1 MQFWWVQNGV
11 RLESDNLL
19 TLLLWI
25 LQRNPPLRTFPHR
38 IPDQQSHRS
47 NRKWGKYNLILYHF
61 ILLSR
66 STIKCIQYGLT
77 LTSSSC
83 LLCSSSLTFSDTSL
97 SSSLKVVAACFSFT
111 FKYSSGFSYILTWI
125 LLLWGHGLTAMQLMQ
140 VSYGVATSTEVA
152 YFTYIY
158 ANVAGE
164 WYQQVTSFT
173 RAALLLGRF
182 LSGALSQSL
191 ICLELC
197 DFRSLN
203 YISLSMVSCATV
215 ISFLLPPVKNT
226 IYFHSGDKSDVR

>member
-1 MQFWWVQNGV
+1 MYPIWTYSYLV
-11 RLESDNLL
+11 LL
-19 TLLLWI
+19 FVVFLFTDLLRYKPVI
-25 LQRNPPLRTFPHR
+25 
-38 IPDQQSHRS
+38 IIE
-47 NRKWGKYNLILYHF
+47 G
-61 ILLSR
+61 
-66 STIKCIQYGLT
+66 G
-77 LTSSSC
+77 
-83 LLCSSSLTFSDTSL
+83 SSLFFITFY
-97 SSSLKVVAACFSFT
+97 
-111 FKYSSGFSYILTWI
+111 YSSGFSYILTWI

-158 ANVAGE
+158 ANVSGE

-226 IYFHSGDKSDVR
+226 IYFHSGDKSDIR